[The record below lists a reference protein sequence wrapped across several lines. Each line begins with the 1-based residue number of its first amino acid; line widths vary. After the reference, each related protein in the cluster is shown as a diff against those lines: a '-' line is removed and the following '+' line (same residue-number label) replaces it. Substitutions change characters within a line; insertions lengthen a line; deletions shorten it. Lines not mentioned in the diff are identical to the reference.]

1 MTYNHFNELKRS
13 FERCAAPELDKPA
26 QNMRK
31 QAGDWPAW
39 MRGGI
44 GNIAASFGGSPKPAP
59 AANYGFGAHP
69 ESYDNTPMGGLD
81 VYEGADTTGMPGKS
95 GYRVQQAYN
104 EAARDAAA
112 KFNKPGAADM
122 EKAGGKWIDKLTGG
136 IPGQVLPAAGGAAA
150 AYGIGAAGE
159 GPTSQAIGGLGTF
172 MMLNP
177 AVNKMMRNRGLG
189 KYGPE
194 TPNKMNVN
202 QAKLLGQGE
211 GLMRMGAG
219 KVGLLAGIN
228 LAGQVPGAMKE
239 WREGV
244 TTGHQFLSNLEQQ
257 SAADKTVD
265 LTWTDNQGNP
275 QTFEAESSWLP
286 DYAGS
291 LSGQRTSKKDK
302 FQESMLFK
310 QLKRQVENPDYIPV
324 NLGTGKQ
331 LTDGGRIQIVKRPNL
346 QQQAASTLGE
356 GKQVLEDTG
365 EAAAIL
371 NTAAQPLAES
381 MSQFGSNVAGAAG
394 ESKAW
399 REDLQ
404 RGLSQAAPAG
414 AGALGGYI
422 ASQLLGPGVKE
433 DETPSEREKRE
444 RLQRIYNLLGVTG
457 GGGLGYYL
465 ANRFGGK
472 AKTASDTQ
480 SLDIIANLGRVAAR
494 DGLH

>member
-1 MTYNHFNELKRS
+1 
-13 FERCAAPELDKPA
+13 
-26 QNMRK
+26 
-31 QAGDWPAW
+31 
-39 MRGGI
+39 
-44 GNIAASFGGSPKPAP
+44 
-59 AANYGFGAHP
+59 
-69 ESYDNTPMGGLD
+69 
-81 VYEGADTTGMPGKS
+81 
-95 GYRVQQAYN
+95 
-104 EAARDAAA
+104 
-112 KFNKPGAADM
+112 
-122 EKAGGKWIDKLTGG
+122 
-136 IPGQVLPAAGGAAA
+136 
-150 AYGIGAAGE
+150 
-159 GPTSQAIGGLGTF
+159 
-172 MMLNP
+172 
-177 AVNKMMRNRGLG
+177 
-189 KYGPE
+189 
-194 TPNKMNVN
+194 
-202 QAKLLGQGE
+202 
-211 GLMRMGAG
+211 
-219 KVGLLAGIN
+219 
-228 LAGQVPGAMKE
+228 
-239 WREGV
+239 
-244 TTGHQFLSNLEQQ
+244 
-257 SAADKTVD
+257 
-265 LTWTDNQGNP
+265 
-275 QTFEAESSWLP
+275 
-286 DYAGS
+286 
-291 LSGQRTSKKDK
+291 
-302 FQESMLFK
+302 MLFK

-324 NLGTGKQ
+324 NLNTGKQ

-356 GKQVLEDTG
+356 GKQVLQDTG

-465 ANRFGGK
+465 ANRLGGGE
-472 AKTASDTQ
+472 KTSSDTR